1 MEAAI
6 DRARTFYGKE
16 GRHAAPTSVA
26 IDHWGFKAWSGNA
39 NVTLAAPI
47 KFGLMEAMGKAEKRT
62 VQLTELGLRLVREGN
77 PNRVTDLRMAV
88 LMPRIYAELWAYCE
102 EKGGI
107 PSDANL
113 KWWLQQREFTE
124 GAVGDFIRNFRA
136 SVGYAGLIPGAK
148 MANVEQAEGQEQSE
162 DAEPRRTPDLF
173 SSIFGPPPAKVN
185 PAAEA
190 ERNLLAAQPP
200 QLLQFPIPLPDS
212 DQLAALQVPSRMT
225 DADWNQMLAIIT
237 AYKSSIVRSGKPDSA
252 GRTDAPRSA
261 SEPEQTA

>member
-1 MEAAI
+1 
-6 DRARTFYGKE
+6 
-16 GRHAAPTSVA
+16 
-26 IDHWGFKAWSGNA
+26 
-39 NVTLAAPI
+39 
-47 KFGLMEAMGKAEKRT
+47 
-62 VQLTELGLRLVREGN
+62 
-77 PNRVTDLRMAV
+77 
-88 LMPRIYAELWAYCE
+88 LWAYCE

-136 SVGYAGLIPGAK
+136 SVGYAGLIPGDN
-148 MANVEQAEGQEQSE
+148 MTNVEQTEGQEHSE
-162 DAEPRRTPDLF
+162 DAETRRGPDFF

-185 PAAEA
+185 QVAEA
-190 ERNLLAAQPP
+190 EKKVLAPQPP

-225 DADWNQMLAIIT
+225 DADWDQMIAIIT
-237 AYKSSIVRSGKPDSA
+237 AYKSSIVRPGKPDSA
-252 GRTDAPRSA
+252 GRKDAPKSA